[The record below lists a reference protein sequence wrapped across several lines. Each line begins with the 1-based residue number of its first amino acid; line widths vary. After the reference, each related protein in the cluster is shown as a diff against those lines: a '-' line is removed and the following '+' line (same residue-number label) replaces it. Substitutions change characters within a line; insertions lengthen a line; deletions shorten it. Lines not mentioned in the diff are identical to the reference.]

1 MRTYCLADLFLATGV
16 ELFAWHSSLVSKNRA
31 PRGPNGVNIFATF
44 SVNLCYNSLMYMRAL
59 PIVSLSSVAILLV
72 MLNFTTPSGIGPV
85 GVLLFFCL
93 VYLVM
98 LGVMT
103 GVVMLFRRITGKKDS
118 VTHRDRLYG
127 AILAFAP
134 IMLLLAQSLGSISV
148 LTIALVVIFVSL
160 GCFLVAKR

>member
-1 MRTYCLADLFLATGV
+1 M
-16 ELFAWHSSLVSKNRA
+16 SSSPLV
-31 PRGPNGVNIFATF
+31 
-44 SVNLCYNSLMYMRAL
+44 LCYNSLMYMRAL
-59 PIVSLSSVAILLV
+59 PIISLSSVAILLV

-103 GVVMLFRRITGKKDS
+103 GVVMLFRRITGKKGGM
-118 VTHRDRLYG
+118 THRDRLYG